1 MAYIVSPY
9 AGAAE
14 FPSDNMPAQLLQQ
27 GLQAGYARRMKEMEQ
42 KMKLQEEGKKAFD
55 ESYKY
60 ANLDLSKVD
69 PIYQNELKNKAS
81 SLAKTMVEA
90 YKQNPATFK
99 NNTDIAEMARKLQEE
114 KSQYE
119 NLSTFIKSEREAK
132 KQFEKEGK
140 IDVTSTEFGNL
151 YEEYVNP
158 TTAPE
163 RKSEIEAIW
172 QTKFTGG
179 NLYTTKERVAPYT
192 PLEEFGKAIKDTV
205 KASDEKGDVTE
216 EQYLAG
222 KDITR
227 QKLNENPNNIPYY
240 AKFYNVTI
248 DPQNPKKAEDELV
261 EIINEKQ
268 NPLNIKR
275 DEPRVGFGLT
285 FDGNSVSNKKTILTS
300 VTSEKENKE
309 DLTNQF
315 YNQYVN
321 NYIEMQPDFKERK
334 KEASNTGGVYTVENY
349 RNDGSLKKLEQNYPK
364 LFQTYKERAKAIADK
379 NERENV
385 TTHFFSTIAPT
396 SNPIDIYLDKK
407 QTLYGRPISFTTD
420 KNGVITNIQY
430 IQDEKAGGIT
440 IPKGKTTP
448 ITAYNWTLIR
458 DSYGLGDLIKAK
470 EIKLPKDIEDALKS
484 KSTTS
489 APKESESKET
499 NESKKKPTLSDAL
512 KAFEEKFKRKP
523 SETELNKLKLKYK

>member
-42 KMKLQEEGKKAFD
+42 KMKLKEEGKKAFD
-55 ESYKY
+55 EAYKY
-60 ANLDLSKVD
+60 AKLDLSKVN
-69 PIYQNELKNKAS
+69 PIYQNELLSEFNAVTKEAAEAFLKDPTTFAYNTEIANKIGK
-81 SLAKTMVEA
+81 L
-90 YKQNPATFK
+90 
-99 NNTDIAEMARKLQEE
+99 NTK
-114 KSQYE
+114 KSIYE
-119 NLSTFIKSEREAK
+119 QRSAAIDKDEEAK
-132 KQFEKEGK
+132 RQFEKEGK
-140 IDVTSTEFGNL
+140 FDVSNTEYGNL
-151 YEEYVNP
+151 YEKYQDP
-158 TTAPE
+158 TTTPE
-163 RKSEIEAIW
+163 EKSRIESMW
-172 QTKFTGG
+172 PSYYTGG
-179 NLYTTKERVAPYT
+179 NLHTINPKVAPYT
-192 PLEEFGKAIKDTV
+192 PLEEIGKAIQDTV
-205 KASDEKGDVTE
+205 KASIEKGDVTE
-216 EQYLAG
+216 EQYLAA
-222 KDITR
+222 KDVIR
-227 QKLNENPNNIPYY
+227 QKLSKNPSNIPYY
-240 AKFYNVTI
+240 AKFYNVAI

-275 DEPRVGFGLT
+275 DEQRAGFGLT

-321 NYIEMQPDFKERK
+321 NFIEMQPDFQRRK

-349 RNDGSLKKLEQNYPK
+349 RKDGSLKALEQNQPK

-396 SNPIDIYLDKK
+396 SNPVNIVFDKK
-407 QTLYGRPISFTTD
+407 NNLYGRPISFTTD
-420 KNGVITNIQY
+420 KNGVITNFQY
-430 IQDEKAGGIT
+430 TQDVKAGDLT
-440 IPKGKTTP
+440 IPKEKTAP
-448 ITAYNWTLIR
+448 ITAENWIQIR

-470 EIKLPKDIEDALKS
+470 EIKLPKNIEDALKGESTNKSVKKEGGRNKYVPPS
-484 KSTTS
+484 K
-489 APKESESKET
+489 
-499 NESKKKPTLSDAL
+499 
-512 KAFEEKFKRKP
+512 R
-523 SETELNKLKLKYK
+523 

>member
-1 MAYIVSPY
+1 MAYVISPY
-9 AGAAE
+9 AQPAIL
-14 FPSDNMPAQLLQQ
+14 PRDNTGAQLVSEIAK
-27 GLQAGYARRMKEMEQ
+27 AGYARRMKEMEQ

-55 ESYKY
+55 EAYKY

-69 PIYQNELKNKAS
+69 PIYHNDLKNKAS
-81 SLAKTMVEA
+81 LLAKTMVEA

-119 NLSTFIKSEREAK
+119 NLSSVIKSEREAK
-132 KQFEKEGK
+132 KQLEKEGK
-140 IDVTSTEFGNL
+140 MDVTSTEFGNL
-151 YEEYVNP
+151 YEEYTSP
-158 TTAPE
+158 ETSPE
-163 RKSEIEAIW
+163 RKSEIESVWPNI
-172 QTKFTGG
+172 FTGG
-179 NLYTTKERVAPYT
+179 NLHTAKPRVAPYT

-205 KASDEKGDVTE
+205 QSSTEKGDVTE
-216 EQYLAG
+216 KQYLAG
-222 KDITR
+222 KDIVR
-227 QKLNENPNNIPYY
+227 QKLNENPNNMPYY
-240 AKFYNVTI
+240 AKLYNVTI
-248 DPQNPKKAEDELV
+248 DPQNPKAAEDELV
-261 EIINEKQ
+261 EIINKNQ
-268 NPLNIKR
+268 NPVNISR
-275 DEPRVGFGLT
+275 DEPRAEFGLT

-309 DLTNQF
+309 DLTNQI

-321 NYIEMQPDFKERK
+321 NLIEKMPDFQRRK

-349 RNDGSLKKLEQNYPK
+349 RKDGSLTALEQNQPK
-364 LFQTYKERAKAIADK
+364 LFQTYKERAKATADK

-396 SNPIDIYLDKK
+396 SNPVNIVFDKK
-407 QTLYGRPISFTTD
+407 NNLYGRPISFTTD
-420 KNGVITNIQY
+420 KNGVITNFQY
-430 IQDEKAGGIT
+430 TQDVKAGDLT
-440 IPKGKTTP
+440 IPKEKTAP
-448 ITAYNWTLIR
+448 ITAENWIQIR

-470 EIKLPKDIEDALKS
+470 GIKLPKNIEDALKG

-489 APKESESKET
+489 ASKESESKET

-512 KAFEEKFKRKP
+512 KAFEEQFKRKP